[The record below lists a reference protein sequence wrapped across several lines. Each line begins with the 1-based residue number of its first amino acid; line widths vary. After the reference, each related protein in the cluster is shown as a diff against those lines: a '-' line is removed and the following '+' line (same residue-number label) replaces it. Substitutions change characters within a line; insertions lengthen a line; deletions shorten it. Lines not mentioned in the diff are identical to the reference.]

1 MKEVEAVINEVLGIS
16 ESFELPEKMLSC
28 LLSDDKNAMF
38 DKFVERLGAPEF
50 GWFTDYFQEQHSNR
64 DKFMQDFTPK
74 EVAYLVSHLI
84 NKPREMADICAGI
97 GGLTIS
103 AIDNDIFFNCYELS
117 KRAIPLL
124 LFNLAIRNINAQVIE
139 MNILTEEVSTCYK
152 LTRSEKYSEITIAEP
167 EKKSVDLVVMNPPYS
182 VKFKEL
188 KENDRR
194 TIKYGAPPTD
204 KADYMFILHGL
215 EMLKEHGTLIAILP
229 HGALFRG
236 NREMEIRK
244 ALIEK
249 NLIDAI
255 IGLPDKLFLNTQ
267 IPVCIMVLKKG
278 KETNDIII
286 IDASKGFKKCG
297 KINKLR
303 QQDINRILTA
313 YKQRQRVDK
322 FAEIVTHEKIE
333 QNDYNLNI
341 PRYVDTSEQEV
352 LPPLTQTLDDLYEIQ
367 NKINACEKDLF
378 DMMRDLTGFNDSELR
393 KIKKIEKLQKQGHHQ
408 MDWSD
413 LF

>member
-1 MKEVEAVINEVLGIS
+1 MEEVEAVINEVLGIS
-16 ESFELPEKMLSC
+16 ESFELPEKMLTH
-28 LLSDDKNAMF
+28 LLSDDKNTMF
-38 DKFVERLGAPEF
+38 DKFVKRLGVPEF

-74 EVAYLVSHLI
+74 EVAYIVNHLA

-124 LFNLAIRNINAQVIE
+124 LFNLAIRNANAQVIE

-167 EKKSVDLVVMNPPYS
+167 EKKSVDLAVMNPPYS

-204 KADYMFILHGL
+204 KADYMFVFHGL
-215 EMLKEHGTLIAILP
+215 EMLKEYGALIAILP
-229 HGALFRG
+229 HGVLFRG

-244 ALIEK
+244 MLIEK

-267 IPVCIMVLKKG
+267 IPVCIMVFKKG
-278 KETNDIII
+278 KENNDIII
-286 IDASKGFKKCG
+286 IDASKGFEKCG

-303 QQDINRILTA
+303 QHDIDKILTT

-352 LPPLTQTLDDLYEIQ
+352 LPPLTQTLDELYQIQREIGV
-367 NKINACEKDLF
+367 CEGELF
-378 DMMRDLTGFNDSELR
+378 KMMKQMTGFTETERR
-393 KIKKIEKLQKQGHHQ
+393 KLKKLEKESKDGHRQ

-413 LF
+413 LL